1 MFARIACP
9 FLLVALLA
17 AVAAGCGGG
26 SGSTA
31 GSTASATTAKPLP
44 ESPGNVLQ
52 QAPKPEAE
60 SPLDPLAKVLE
71 KDGFG
76 ELQPQPGGGN
86 HVASDFSG
94 VAPGGQ
100 VLFDVYYYDDPS
112 FARKEAGRVKGFLR
126 SGSGNGIVSSHGH
139 YLITMSGQSKL
150 TAGDKKNFKIIVKAS
165 KVAESKE

>member
-1 MFARIACP
+1 VFSRSARL

-17 AVAAGCGGG
+17 AVVAGCGGG
-26 SGSTA
+26 SSSGASSGASTA
-31 GSTASATTAKPLP
+31 AKPLP

-52 QAPKPEAE
+52 RAPKDEVE
-60 SPLDPLAKVLE
+60 SPLDPFAKVLE

-94 VAPGGQ
+94 VAPGGE
-100 VLFDVYYYDDPS
+100 VLFDVYYYGDPS
-112 FARKEAGRVKGFLR
+112 FARKEAARVKGFLAA
-126 SGSGNGIVSSHGH
+126 GSGNGIVSSHGH

-150 TAGDKKNFKIIVKAS
+150 TAADKENFKIIVKAS
-165 KVAESKE
+165 KAAESKE